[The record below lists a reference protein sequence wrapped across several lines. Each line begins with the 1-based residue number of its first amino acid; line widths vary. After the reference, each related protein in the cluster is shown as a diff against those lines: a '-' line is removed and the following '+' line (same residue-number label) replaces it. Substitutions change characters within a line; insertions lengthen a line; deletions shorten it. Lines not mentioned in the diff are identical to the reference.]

1 MIGGAFVAVLVFE
14 VALKVVEVGP
24 LWRVLPLVEPIL
36 GEPDARLG
44 YAFTPGAEGVWIEEN
59 RARIRINA
67 LGLRDG
73 EREVEKKSGTFRV
86 GLVGDSMVEA
96 LQVDQSQTFSA
107 VAERALKANGINA
120 EVVNLAMAG
129 MGPLRQLV
137 RMEVSG
143 YPLNL
148 DLAVFVLNVNDFL
161 TSDMTDDSAFTAY
174 RRGADGY
181 LTRSERFRE
190 RRSVRLRDTVFG
202 RTFIWS
208 YQNSAVFRLLYQ
220 RLRRPWRSVLN
231 LPAPPPARV
240 AQTDACFNA
249 ALDAQF
255 DLWTRQQ
262 PASAWAVTAHF
273 LDDAQRSLDVA
284 GVPAVVMIRA
294 LWLPPLFCT
303 EARERRS
310 ATLAAIQTS
319 LRAHGFGSL
328 DINTEV
334 DLAMGLPDGGSDAH
348 GPLHGFGV
356 RRGRGHLNLLG
367 HQTYA
372 QILEAVVAARIPAS
386 AMFQY

>member
-14 VALKVVEVGP
+14 VALKVVEVSP

-44 YAFTPGAEGVWIEEN
+44 YAFTPDAEGVWIEEN

-67 LGLRDG
+67 LGLRDS
-73 EREVEKKSGTFRV
+73 EREVEKKPGTFRV

-107 VAERALKANGINA
+107 VAERNLKSSGINA
-120 EVVNLAMAG
+120 EVINLAMAG

-161 TSDMTDDSAFTAY
+161 NSDMTDDSAFTAY
-174 RRGADGY
+174 RRGADGS
-181 LTRSERFRE
+181 LARSERFLD
-190 RRSVRLRDTVFG
+190 RRSVRLRDTPFG
-202 RTFIWS
+202 RAFVWA

-240 AQTDACFNA
+240 AQANICANA
-249 ALDAQF
+249 GLDAQF
-255 DLWTRQQ
+255 DLWMRQQ
-262 PASAWAVTAHF
+262 PASAWQITAHF
-273 LDDAQRSLDVA
+273 LDDAQRSLAGA

-294 LWLPPLFCT
+294 LWLPPLSCT
-303 EARERRS
+303 EAKEKRS
-310 ATLAAIQTS
+310 ATLAAIQAS
-319 LRAHGFGSL
+319 LRAHGFASV

-334 DLAMGLPDGGSDAH
+334 DHAIGSPDGGSDAH
-348 GPLHGFGV
+348 SVLHGFGV

-372 QILEAVVAARIPAS
+372 RILEAVVTARIPVGTMS
-386 AMFQY
+386 RD